1 MDDFT
6 EQKIL
11 AEVATA
17 LEFLQSIYRN
27 HDVPLPVRMQ
37 AAKAAI
43 EFESP
48 KLSVVAS
55 VKDDGTFAQRL
66 DRALARS
73 GMTPKLIEATPIPDK
88 AEE

>member
-6 EQKIL
+6 EQKLL
-11 AEVATA
+11 AEVANA

-27 HDVPLPVRMQ
+27 LEVPLPVRMQ
-37 AAKAAI
+37 AAKAPI

-55 VKDDGTFAQRL
+55 VKDDGTL
-66 DRALARS
+66 RS
-73 GMTPKLIEATPIPDK
+73 GLSGPLSDLE
-88 AEE
+88 